1 MNIKYTIDKDAGT
14 LTLTADEE
22 TRKDIREL
30 IESESH
36 CGWRWMEVEA
46 LDWLISNSELQWVSA
61 LDAGDMTDAPM
72 LGIVAGEDEETRENK
87 GPFGAVYV
95 GGDEKGPIYAPILE
109 RWGFMQ
115 YETRSFLEDLM
126 SEGKAVF
133 VNRN

>member
-1 MNIKYTIDKDAGT
+1 MNIKYTIDKEA

-22 TRKDIREL
+22 AREDIREL

-36 CGWRWMEVEA
+36 CGWRWMEVET
-46 LDWLISNSELQWVSA
+46 LDWLTSNSELQWVSA
-61 LDAGDMTDAPM
+61 VDTGDMTDAPM
-72 LGIVAGEDEETRENK
+72 LGIVGGENEETRENK

-109 RWGFMQ
+109 RWGFMD
-115 YETRSFLEDLM
+115 YAVRSFLEDLI